1 MVVEKIKESKIILLK
16 DSREPKEK
24 YNFFHYDDVF
34 HIGGHPLIDN
44 LNVGDYSL
52 LSFENQ
58 LMIER
63 KTLSDLIGSFS
74 TPKKEKQEE
83 GTPDHRQNFREMW
96 ERSEGYLQKFLMI
109 EGAFADMID
118 QNYRS
123 EFHPHSLLG
132 SLMSWSIKYKFS
144 WFFVSGE
151 AEGQKAIYF
160 LAREFLRLKKLKKKE
175 EI

>member
-34 HIGGHPLIDN
+34 KIGDHPLIDN
-44 LNVGDYSL
+44 LDVGDYSVGPYEKE
-52 LSFENQ
+52 FC
-58 LMIER
+58 IER

-96 ERSEGYLQKFLMI
+96 ERSEGYLQKILMI
-109 EGAFADMID
+109 EGTLTDLRNK
-118 QNYRS
+118 NYKS
-123 EFHPHSLLG
+123 DYDPNALIASLT
-132 SLMSWSIKYKFS
+132 SWSYKYKFS
-144 WFFVSGE
+144 WCWVRDE
-151 AEGQKAIYF
+151 NEGQWTIYWF
-160 LAREFLRLKKLKKKE
+160 CKEFLRLKKKE

>member
-24 YNFFHYDDVF
+24 YNFFHYKDVF

-52 LSFENQ
+52 SSFENQ

-63 KTLSDLIGSFS
+63 KTEADIVSSFIGGKKDAPLSRR
-74 TPKKEKQEE
+74 KEFKA
-83 GTPDHRQNFREMW
+83 MW
-96 ERSEGYLQKFLMI
+96 ERTTQKFRYLMI
-109 EGAFADMID
+109 EGKFINLIE

-123 EFHPHSLLG
+123 AFHPHSLLG
-132 SLMSWSIKYKFS
+132 SLMSWSIRYNFS
-144 WFFVSGE
+144 FFFVDNE
-151 AEGQKAIYF
+151 VEGMKAIYW
-160 LAREFLRLKKLKKKE
+160 LCKEFLRLKSKG